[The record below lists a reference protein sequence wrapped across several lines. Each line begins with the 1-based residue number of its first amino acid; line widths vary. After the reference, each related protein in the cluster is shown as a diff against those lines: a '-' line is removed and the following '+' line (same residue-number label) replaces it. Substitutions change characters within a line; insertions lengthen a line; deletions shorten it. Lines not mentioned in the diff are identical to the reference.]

1 MKDTFD
7 RAVHLGFGLAATGK
21 EQIERTIDELVKKGE
36 MSRAESGTWREE
48 LIRKGEEARERTEEL
63 IRDRVNALMGDKR
76 LATVEDLMRLEKRVD
91 ELERRLETE
100 S

>member
-1 MKDTFD
+1 
-7 RAVHLGFGLAATGK
+7 
-21 EQIERTIDELVKKGE
+21 
-36 MSRAESGTWREE
+36 
-48 LIRKGEEARERTEEL
+48 L